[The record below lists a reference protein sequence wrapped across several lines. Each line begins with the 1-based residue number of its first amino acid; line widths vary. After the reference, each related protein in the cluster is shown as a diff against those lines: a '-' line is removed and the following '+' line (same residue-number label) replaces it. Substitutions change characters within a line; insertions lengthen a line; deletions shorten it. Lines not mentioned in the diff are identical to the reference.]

1 MSLLD
6 SFLIGIAGSFSAF
19 PGISRIGSTALA
31 ASARGADRQNTL
43 NWALLLSIPALIT
56 HMGLDVF
63 SMVANINAVNF
74 WSSFFSYILAAAGTY
89 IGGYF
94 GILLMKFLTVRTGFS
109 GFSYYS
115 WGAALFT
122 FILYLTVV

>member
-6 SFLIGIAGSFSAF
+6 SYLIGIAGALSAF
-19 PGISRIGSTALA
+19 PGISRIGSSTSVAY
-31 ASARGADRQNTL
+31 ARGAVRQNAL
-43 NWALLLSIPALIT
+43 NWALLLSIPALVALMGMDILNIIT
-56 HMGLDVF
+56 
-63 SMVANINAVNF
+63 NISAVNF
-74 WSSFFSYILAAAGTY
+74 WSSFLYYILAAGSTY
-89 IGGYF
+89 IGGCF